1 MNDLPSHRTPV
12 CPAAAR
18 QRRGAVGLRAALGAF
33 LLCAFAQAQDPS
45 LDRLVAGDAAQLL
58 QHSDP
63 IVRGEAAIIAA
74 TAGGVANQDA
84 LLAMAS
90 EPDDEARQR
99 AILALGVLGTPAAVQ
114 FLQLR
119 LQDHGTRSGEDGP
132 VLAWALGSMSP
143 RQAGEAQTE
152 VLTQIVQGS
161 FRRQRDT
168 MLGLLLGLSLHT
180 ERNNQAALQ
189 RLLAN
194 EANRDPEVRALLMH
208 LLLPHSAPDL
218 RQLRRQLE
226 RGCDAE
232 RDSVLRWLAQ
242 EPKIDDTLLP
252 LLERIAVRATDGGE
266 RARALAAL
274 TRARHLPTLELAARA
289 LRSDHPLEA
298 GQALRSMLT
307 LGGTRLQQ
315 ALEERVRSETDPVRK
330 QALLA
335 HFDAPPSPEL
345 LTEVARVAKD
355 GGQPFA
361 LRATAAVMMSRAA
374 PERSAAILCDL
385 FRSTSDDSTLPTL
398 ASAIV
403 RLGGEPQP
411 LSRLLE
417 GSSDLRQHPERWQA
431 LLRAGHPE
439 ALRQALQ
446 RFGEDE
452 APSNLLRTTLLSWRL
467 AMVTPAPRWRS
478 QALPK
483 PLRALLPE

>member
-1 MNDLPSHRTPV
+1 MNDLSSHHAPV
-12 CPAAAR
+12 STAAPR
-18 QRRGAVGLRAALGAF
+18 RNRGAAGGLAVLGAF

-90 EPDDEARQR
+90 EPDDEARHR

-119 LQDHGTRSGEDGP
+119 LHDHGTRSGEDGP
-132 VLAWALGSMSP
+132 VLGWALGSISP

-152 VLTQIVQGS
+152 VSDPDRAGQLPASARHDARGCCS
-161 FRRQRDT
+161 ACR
-168 MLGLLLGLSLHT
+168 LHA
-180 ERNNQAALQ
+180 ERSNQAALQ

-208 LLLPHSAPDL
+208 LLLPHSTPDL

-226 RGCDAE
+226 RGSDAE

-242 EPKIDDTLLP
+242 EPKIDDALLP
-252 LLERIAVRATDGGE
+252 LLERIAVRAADGGE

-307 LGGTRLQQ
+307 LGGSRLQQ

-330 QALLA
+330 QALLT
-335 HFDAPPSPEL
+335 HFDAPPSPVVADRGRPRRQRRQPAVR
-345 LTEVARVAKD
+345 TARGRRGDDVAR
-355 GGQPFA
+355 G
-361 LRATAAVMMSRAA
+361 
-374 PERSAAILCDL
+374 
-385 FRSTSDDSTLPTL
+385 
-398 ASAIV
+398 
-403 RLGGEPQP
+403 
-411 LSRLLE
+411 
-417 GSSDLRQHPERWQA
+417 
-431 LLRAGHPE
+431 AGTQCGDP
-439 ALRQALQ
+439 
-446 RFGEDE
+446 
-452 APSNLLRTTLLSWRL
+452 
-467 AMVTPAPRWRS
+467 V
-478 QALPK
+478 
-483 PLRALLPE
+483 